1 METPQTFTDWIVGP
15 MTKDLQTIGSDEFLD
30 VASKKGLT
38 YVDYNADFGTPIEYR
53 VGRHLEGA
61 KEIINWANMM
71 LMDPEK
77 EVQATWPGYDDLM
90 DKKCGYFLKNPE
102 TADSKLVFEI

>member
-1 METPQTFTDWIVGP
+1 MLMETPQTFTDWIVGP
-15 MTKDLQTIGSDEFLD
+15 MTKELQTIGSDEFLD

-61 KEIINWANMM
+61 KELINWA
-71 LMDPEK
+71 
-77 EVQATWPGYDDLM
+77 
-90 DKKCGYFLKNPE
+90 
-102 TADSKLVFEI
+102 